1 MTMFVDQ
8 VHQQMYISLRRT
20 NIGHAA
26 FAFALYG
33 LGSQHLPSLVDS
45 LKEVSTDGD
54 HGGMR
59 SYPLEHPQL
68 T

>member
-1 MTMFVDQ
+1 MFADQ
-8 VHQQMYISLRRT
+8 VHQQMHSSLRRT

-26 FAFALYG
+26 FALYG
-33 LGSQHLPSLVDS
+33 LGSQRLPSLVYS

-54 HGGMR
+54 HEGMR